1 MLAYANQ
8 RDSAQHITSARK
20 YGPKGTDE
28 KKAPEGAFSGLLPT
42 GFGR

>member
-1 MLAYANQ
+1 LPIGLWALLVGTATA
-8 RDSAQHITSARK
+8 AQHAER
-20 YGPKGTDE
+20 TDE